1 MSAIILDGKE
11 LSSKLQTTLKLEI
24 EALKK
29 ETSKTPRF
37 MNIVIGQDS
46 SAASYAKSQSR
57 IAQNLGIDYQFIYF
71 PPNITQQ
78 ELLHQISLLN
88 QDDQIHGVMLH
99 KPVPEHIH
107 FQEALNAIDADK
119 DLEGMN
125 VVNLGNLFL
134 GKTKRYPCTPAGAM
148 ALLESCGVN
157 LSGKDVVVVG
167 RSEIVGKPIQL
178 MLLEKNATVTICHS
192 GTSKAG
198 RLVDYISRA
207 DVVIVA
213 MGKAGFIKGEWI
225 KDGAIVID
233 VGINVVDGKVVGDVE
248 FETAKQKASFITPV
262 PGGVGPV
269 TAVMLMKNGIETFKK
284 HLGKT

>member
-99 KPVPEHIH
+99 KPVPAHIH

-125 VVNLGNLFL
+125 VINLGNLFL